1 MFGYNG
7 GTNSPPSV
15 RRRDTN
21 KLTIVLDKNCSKESL
36 KDEQIRKLRNSED
49 NMDLLELEEIN
60 FPNRKPVRVRKTTT
74 GEK

>member
-21 KLTIVLDKNCSKESL
+21 KLTIVLDKHYSKESL